1 MVSEFPCKEAY
12 YDTGASNMI
21 LRTRTFWP
29 LSLLVDGRYCCNTKT
44 VSVFWPLSRS
54 PRGVNRRSGSSV
66 TDIVLCARR
75 VVHLFTL
82 HLGHFPGVLLFVWP
96 IRYHRRRK
104 KRLNSHWGWV
114 RFSAL
119 IFRTNGKGASK
130 SKQRHFRKAPD
141 QISPKNASFARY
153 WRELFPFSKNR
164 AL

>member
-1 MVSEFPCKEAY
+1 MQGGLLRHGREQHDPTYPCLLAPL
-12 YDTGASNMI
+12 ASRRRSI
-21 LRTRTFWP
+21 L
-29 LSLLVDGRYCCNTKT
+29 LQHKT